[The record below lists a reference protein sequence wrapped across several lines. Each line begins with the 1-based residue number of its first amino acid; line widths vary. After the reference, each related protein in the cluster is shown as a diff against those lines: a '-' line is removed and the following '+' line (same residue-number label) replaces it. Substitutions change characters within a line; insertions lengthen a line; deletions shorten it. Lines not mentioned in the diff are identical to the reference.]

1 MVPFANSTWWRSRT
15 GAIFL
20 GAAVAAALYLAFVHI
35 DHVLKVLPLLFI
47 LACPFMHIFMHRGH
61 GGHGHGNRD
70 GASDGKA
77 RSDGAGRG
85 ETPDK
90 RA

>member
-1 MVPFANSTWWRSRT
+1 MQDSADRPWWRSRT
-15 GAIFL
+15 GAVFL
-20 GAAVAAALYLAFVHI
+20 AAAAAAALYLAFVHI

-47 LACPFMHIFMHRGH
+47 LACPFMHVFMHKGH
-61 GGHGHGNRD
+61 GGHGHRGHGEDRD
-70 GASDGKA
+70 
-77 RSDGAGRG
+77 